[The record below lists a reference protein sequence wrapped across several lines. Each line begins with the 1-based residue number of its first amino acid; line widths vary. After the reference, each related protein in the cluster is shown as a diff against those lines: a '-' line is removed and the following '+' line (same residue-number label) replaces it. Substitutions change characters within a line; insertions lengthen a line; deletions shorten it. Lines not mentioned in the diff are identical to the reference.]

1 MVSRRLAY
9 GSAWDGT
16 RIAFLSSGVRGG
28 GPRAGRVHRPRER
41 IALDRYRIARRCRDR
56 RRCRPRGG
64 RRWLLSDRGGGGGRG
79 RCDPRGVRLALPN
92 RTACLRMA
100 ELDRLQEGRG
110 DRQAATSR
118 GREPELA
125 RPHERRGIECRVA
138 ARFRDFSRL
147 AEQPPRGIDDQA
159 QDDVSLDLL
168 IVQPRRVLDRRV
180 AVERDGGFLIG
191 WRPRAIRRS
200 GLVAASPLA
209 A

>member
-1 MVSRRLAY
+1 MVSRMLAY

-41 IALDRYRIARRCRDR
+41 IALDRDRIARRGR
-56 RRCRPRGG
+56 RPRGG

-138 ARFRDFSRL
+138 AR
-147 AEQPPRGIDDQA
+147 
-159 QDDVSLDLL
+159 
-168 IVQPRRVLDRRV
+168 
-180 AVERDGGFLIG
+180 
-191 WRPRAIRRS
+191 
-200 GLVAASPLA
+200 
-209 A
+209 